1 MNKTKEL
8 AKKGDYSFHSITD
21 GPDSGVVMV
30 KYKGKEI
37 AQGDFDRHADT
48 FFFSVPG
55 QRGQK
60 GFDQAMDALDYF
72 DSKNITE
79 AKATGEDSMSADAVT
94 PAGGEP
100 KMRKGDV
107 KKKVDPK
114 ADEIEDDVKTPQG
127 SNDEGLKESAFEQ
140 ILEGEDLSEEFKTK
154 VEAVFESTITEK
166 ADEIRNELTEQF
178 EQELAEK
185 VENINTDIVEKVD
198 SYLDYVVENWLVENE
213 VAVESSI
220 KVEVAESLLDSLK
233 GLVEQHNI
241 EVDDE
246 QVDAIAEL
254 ENRLDEQ
261 EAKYNETF
269 EQMLEIK
276 EEKESLEREIAFAT
290 VSEEL
295 TDTQADK
302 LGVLAESLS
311 YDSIDEYTNKLV
323 AIKESYFTESASSD
337 KADEAEMLEEE
348 VESNDDAKVLDE
360 SIARYAKVLDRHA
373 K

>member
-1 MNKTKEL
+1 MSEELENK
-8 AKKGDYSFHSITD
+8 
-21 GPDSGVVMV
+21 
-30 KYKGKEI
+30 
-37 AQGDFDRHADT
+37 
-48 FFFSVPG
+48 
-55 QRGQK
+55 
-60 GFDQAMDALDYF
+60 LD
-72 DSKNITE
+72 E

-107 KKKVDPK
+107 KTKVNPK
-114 ADEIEDDVKTPQG
+114 ADEVEDDVKTPQG
-127 SNDEGLKESAFEQ
+127 SNNEGLKESVFGQ

-154 VEAVFESTITEK
+154 VEAVFEATIVEK
-166 ADEIRNELTEQF
+166 TGQIHDELSEQF
-178 EQELAEK
+178 EAQLAET
-185 VENINTDIVEKVD
+185 VESITQDMVEKLD

-213 VAVESSI
+213 VAVESAI

-241 EVDDE
+241 EIDDE

-261 EAKYNETF
+261 EAKYNEMV
-269 EQMLEIK
+269 EQMIAIK
-276 EEKESLEREIAFAT
+276 EEKETLEREIVFAE

-302 LGVLAESLS
+302 LSVLAESIS
-311 YDSIDEYTNKLV
+311 HDSISEYTKKLL
-323 AIKESYFTESASSD
+323 AIKESYFAESVTSE
-337 KADEAEMLEEE
+337 KTDEAEMLEEE
-348 VESNDDAKVLDE
+348 TESNDGVKILDE